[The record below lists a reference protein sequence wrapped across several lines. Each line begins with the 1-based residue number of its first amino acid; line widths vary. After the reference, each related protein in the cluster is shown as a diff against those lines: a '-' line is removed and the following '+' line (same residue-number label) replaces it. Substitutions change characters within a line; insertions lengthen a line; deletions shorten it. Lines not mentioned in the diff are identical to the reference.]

1 MTNSVNILE
10 SLIHSFGIKWHH
22 KVNLRQCLNF
32 MYRALYLAFYGT
44 FIILLDEYPFKELR
58 INNLHKKQVC

>member
-10 SLIHSFGIKWHH
+10 SLIHSFG
-22 KVNLRQCLNF
+22 
-32 MYRALYLAFYGT
+32 T
-44 FIILLDEYPFKELR
+44 FTILLDEYPFKELR